1 MTTADKAPI
10 VFKSE
15 PSLWNM
21 LAECN
26 PDGRSARP
34 FDMRRWDMAD
44 ERIYRL
50 AWGTTKPMGKFLRS
64 RNPPPRYSRLPN
76 QAFEYGSKWYPDE
89 TEVSFQNKVSGEILT
104 FEYLGVEFT
113 PWAPGWGFLILGKR
127 LSPPVEES

>member
-1 MTTADKAPI
+1 MKRPI

-15 PSLWNM
+15 PSLWAM

-34 FDMRRWDMAD
+34 FDMRRWDVAD

-50 AWGTTKPMGKFLRS
+50 SWGHFFDPRGRTPEGPGVFLREMNHLLWG
-64 RNPPPRYSRLPN
+64 RAGGRVW
-76 QAFEYGSKWYPDE
+76 EPDE
-89 TEVSFQNKVSGEILT
+89 KEVSFLNKVTGELLT

-113 PWAPGWGFLILGKR
+113 PWAAGWGFLILGKR
-127 LSPPVEES
+127 LSPPVEGE